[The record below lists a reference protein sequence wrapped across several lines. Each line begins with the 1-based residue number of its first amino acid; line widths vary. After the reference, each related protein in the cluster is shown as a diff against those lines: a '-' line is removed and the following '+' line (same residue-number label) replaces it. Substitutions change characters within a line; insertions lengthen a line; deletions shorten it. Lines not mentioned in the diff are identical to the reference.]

1 MQYQM
6 HFPKSLL
13 KLERGFI
20 HWLESPS
27 AILALLFLVLEDDR
41 CLRNISLLPATRNN
55 VYISATVQMK
65 YTFRNIYKKC
75 FGFASDNAGDSDG
88 IGRDDF
94 GENIDRQPC
103 GVQSRLVG
111 CAGQGAS
118 HCVSFKL
125 WGLDS
130 RLHTFT

>member
-1 MQYQM
+1 M
-6 HFPKSLL
+6 

-27 AILALLFLVLEDDR
+27 AILALLFFVLEDEH

-65 YTFRNIYKKC
+65 YTFRNKFLYEKC
-75 FGFASDNAGDSDG
+75 IGFASDNAGDPDG

-94 GENIDRQPC
+94 GENIDQQAC

-130 RLHTFT
+130 RVHTFT

>member
-1 MQYQM
+1 MEQRLYQR
-6 HFPKSLL
+6 HSSNEIYVQKY
-13 KLERGFI
+13 
-20 HWLESPS
+20 
-27 AILALLFLVLEDDR
+27 
-41 CLRNISLLPATRNN
+41 LRKIF
-55 VYISATVQMK
+55 V
-65 YTFRNIYKKC
+65 
-75 FGFASDNAGDSDG
+75 FASDNAGDSDG

-94 GENIDRQPC
+94 GENIDQKPC

-130 RLHTFT
+130 RFHTFTSEP